1 MPTLRPFQRLRL
13 AEYESIYI
21 NLGSDGRILKSDGWI
36 QSRSQKSARKILIGT
51 AHVWSQLAAGAIVQY
66 YLETRVLIT
75 RLYKPYL

>member
-1 MPTLRPFQRLRL
+1 MNL
-13 AEYESIYI
+13 YIYIYI

-36 QSRSQKSARKILIGT
+36 QSTGRKSARNVLIVT

-75 RLYKPYL
+75 HLYKPYY